1 MIKHDADMPTVSINQ
16 DGTPGNLDNA
26 DAGPRCMQRYPGP
39 GMPSGPAKACSSR
52 ANNRAAVT
60 SKRREYRGGAR
71 YGYACRIRARPMPPA
86 PRAAFGAAT
95 RYPASLPQRLESSR
109 RRNVRNRL
117 HDKFDA
123 CRKFNDCSWISF
135 PAMLQCKA
143 KSLYRKQ

>member
-1 MIKHDADMPTVSINQ
+1 
-16 DGTPGNLDNA
+16 
-26 DAGPRCMQRYPGP
+26 
-39 GMPSGPAKACSSR
+39 
-52 ANNRAAVT
+52 
-60 SKRREYRGGAR
+60 
-71 YGYACRIRARPMPPA
+71 MPPA

-135 PAMLQCKA
+135 PAIDAAMQSKIFISKTIA
-143 KSLYRKQ
+143 G